1 MDAIPIS
8 ALQHALFCERQFALI
23 HLEREW
29 SENRFTAEGRVLHER
44 AHEGPVESRREVR
57 TVRGMTV
64 SSVQHGLT
72 GQCDVVEFHRDGR
85 VIPVEYKRGKP
96 KSHRADEVQ
105 LCAQAICLEE
115 MLSLPPISIA
125 FLYYGKPHRR
135 TEVLLDDALR
145 GLTLRTAARAREIL
159 GSGITPP
166 ALYEKAKCG
175 ACSLVEICQPR
186 CRKSVATWLAAQ
198 FAESQSTQ
206 SDISN
211 LQSPIATS

>member
-29 SENRFTAEGRVLHER
+29 SENRQTAEGRVLHER
-44 AHEGPVESRREVR
+44 AHEGPTESRGEIR
-57 TVRGMTV
+57 TVRGM
-64 SSVQHGLT
+64 SVASAAFGIT

-115 MLSLPPISIA
+115 MLSLPPILLG
-125 FLYYGKPHRR
+125 FLFYGRPHRR
-135 TEVLLDDALR
+135 TEVALDGELR
-145 GLTLRTAARAREIL
+145 ELTIGVAARAREIL
-159 GSGITPP
+159 DSSTRPP
-166 ALYEKAKCG
+166 ARYEKSKC
-175 ACSLVEICQPR
+175 ASCSLIEICQPR
-186 CRKSVATWLAAQ
+186 SRKSAANWFAAQ
-198 FAESQSTQ
+198 LAEPLSE
-206 SDISN
+206 ISN
-211 LQSPIATS
+211 LKSQIQDS

>member
-29 SENRFTAEGRVLHER
+29 SENRLTAEGRALHDR
-44 AHEGPVESRREVR
+44 AHEGPTESRGDVR
-57 TVRGMTV
+57 TVRGLTV
-64 SSVQHGLT
+64 SSLRHGLS

-105 LCAQAICLEE
+105 VCAQAVCLEE
-115 MLSLPPISIA
+115 MLSLPPIPLA

-135 TEVLLDDALR
+135 TEVALDEGLR
-145 GLTLRTAARAREIL
+145 DLTIRTVARAREIL
-159 GSGITPP
+159 DSRVTPP
-166 ALYEKAKCG
+166 AYYEKSKCG
-175 ACSLVEICQPR
+175 ACSLQNICQPR
-186 CRKSVATWLAAQ
+186 CRKSAAAWLTAQ
-198 FAESQSTQ
+198 LEDLKLEA
-206 SDISN
+206 
-211 LQSPIATS
+211 P

>member
-23 HLEREW
+23 HLDREW
-29 SENRFTAEGRVLHER
+29 RENRQTAEGRVLHER
-44 AHEGPVESRREVR
+44 AHEGPAESRGDIR
-57 TVRGMTV
+57 TVRGI
-64 SSVQHGLT
+64 SVASAVFGLT

-115 MLSLPPISIA
+115 MLSLPPIPLG

-135 TEVLLDDALR
+135 TEVALDGGLR
-145 GLTLRTAARAREIL
+145 GLTVDVAARAREIL
-159 GSGITPP
+159 DSGITPS
-166 ALYEKAKCG
+166 ARYDRAKCA
-175 ACSLVEICQPR
+175 ACSLTEICQPM
-186 CRKSVATWLAAQ
+186 CPKSAASWFAAQ
-198 FAESQSTQ
+198 LAESHAA
-206 SDISN
+206 
-211 LQSPIATS
+211 PI